1 MKHVSMSSLEAFL
14 KYLDSTDADTD
25 MDIGNWG
32 FRGVCSDKYELIP
45 SIGRKD
51 VRQNYEAELERQ
63 IFEKFRQAAIPFVT
77 TRPDSLVTWLAL
89 ARHHGL
95 PTRLLDWT
103 LSPLVAAFF
112 AATQIPV
119 REAISTDFA
128 IYAYQSKYY
137 DTHPPILDPFA
148 ITPEFLEVHAD
159 HYSDRMAAQR
169 GFFTLH
175 KHPDK
180 PFEEP
185 R

>member
-1 MKHVSMSSLEAFL
+1 MKHVSVSSLEAFL
-14 KYLDSTDADTD
+14 KYLDSTDDTD

-32 FRGVCSDKYELIP
+32 FRGVGSDKYELIP

-119 REAISTDFA
+119 REGISTDFA
-128 IYAYQSKYY
+128 IYAS
-137 DTHPPILDPFA
+137 
-148 ITPEFLEVHAD
+148 
-159 HYSDRMAAQR
+159 
-169 GFFTLH
+169 
-175 KHPDK
+175 
-180 PFEEP
+180 
-185 R
+185 